1 MNNNKE
7 KNELLLGWVLV
18 FVTTVAFF
26 LSVAY
31 YYN

>member
-1 MNNNKE
+1 MKRNKD

-18 FVTTVAFF
+18 FLTTVAFF

-31 YYN
+31 SYM